1 MSKWKAGLAAAA
13 LISLAA
19 AFPAFATETIDFVT
33 LDIYMGITPGESG
46 NNMGVGVR
54 SDGCYV
60 DDWEITNE
68 SGEWE
73 ASDRPKVKLI
83 VLADEEYEFAPDF
96 SADSVEILDGAGT
109 VTKVERDG
117 DQTLYVYATM
127 RRISDLN
134 DKFSED
140 DDYDSDD
147 KYSDDDEDYDD
158 GYDEDDEDYDEDY
171 DDGDDHYD
179 DSDEDYD
186 EYDDDDSWYDLEVS
200 GAGWDDQEGGIAY
213 WDEMDDARRYQL
225 KLYIDDKLYESD
237 LLSEEASYDFSEY
250 FTEGGSYYYKV
261 RAVRGNKR
269 GSWCV
274 SDVLEVSDSEAEQ
287 ISRNGGWQGDEDWID
302 DNSGPGADPAGSA
315 VSPTEGAWLKDA
327 VGYWWCNPD
336 KTYPV
341 NSWKLIGGKWYYFNE
356 RGYCMENAWILTD
369 NQYYYCGQD
378 GAMLTDTVTPD
389 GYYVDGNGVWVSR
402 S

>member
-83 VLADEEYEFAPDF
+83 VLADEEYEFASDF
-96 SADSVEILDGAGT
+96 SEDSVEILDGAGT

-140 DDYDSDD
+140 DEEY
-147 KYSDDDEDYDD
+147 
-158 GYDEDDEDYDEDY
+158 
-171 DDGDDHYD
+171 
-179 DSDEDYD
+179 DEDYD
-186 EYDDDDSWYDLEVS
+186 EYEDDDTWYDLEVS

-287 ISRNGGWQGDEDWID
+287 IYRNGGWQGDEDWID

>member
-1 MSKWKAGLAAAA
+1 MKRFIKIA
-13 LISLAA
+13 LIVVSVVGGLYLIASQFIFIGTSDEDIAYYNFKGNFEKGLDTLSLNWS
-19 AFPAFATETIDFVT
+19 EQNI
-33 LDIYMGITPGESG
+33 IKISE
-46 NNMGVGVR
+46 
-54 SDGCYV
+54 
-60 DDWEITNE
+60 
-68 SGEWE
+68 
-73 ASDRPKVKLI
+73 
-83 VLADEEYEFAPDF
+83 
-96 SADSVEILDGAGT
+96 DSVEILDGAGT

-158 GYDEDDEDYDEDY
+158 GYDDDDYDED
-171 DDGDDHYD
+171 YD

-287 ISRNGGWQGDEDWID
+287 IYRNGGWQGDEDWID

-315 VSPTEGAWLKDA
+315 GSAVSPTEGAWL
-327 VGYWWCNPD
+327 
-336 KTYPV
+336 
-341 NSWKLIGGKWYYFNE
+341 
-356 RGYCMENAWILTD
+356 
-369 NQYYYCGQD
+369 
-378 GAMLTDTVTPD
+378 
-389 GYYVDGNGVWVSR
+389 
-402 S
+402 